1 MTTTPT
7 HEQITALAAGVRGN
21 TLTRVQRDQTAVV
34 LGMIGSAL
42 RTAAQVV
49 KRADGDPAS
58 VAASVAGA
66 WAPVC
71 AEYARLLAGGG

>member
-7 HEQITALAAGVRGN
+7 HEQITALATAVRGN

-42 RTAAQVV
+42 RTAAQAVE
-49 KRADGDPAS
+49 RADDPAS
-58 VAASVAGA
+58 ADASVAGA
-66 WAPVC
+66 WQPV
-71 AEYARLLAGGG
+71 ATEYARLLAGAG

>member
-7 HEQITALAAGVRGN
+7 HEQITALAAAVRGN

-42 RTAAQVV
+42 RTAAQAVE
-49 KRADGDPAS
+49 RADDPAS
-58 VAASVAGA
+58 ADASVAGA
-66 WAPVC
+66 WQPVVT
-71 AEYARLLAGGG
+71 EYSRLLAGAG

>member
-7 HEQITALAAGVRGN
+7 HEQITALAAAVRGN

-42 RTAAQVV
+42 
-49 KRADGDPAS
+49 
-58 VAASVAGA
+58 
-66 WAPVC
+66 
-71 AEYARLLAGGG
+71 

>member
-7 HEQITALAAGVRGN
+7 HEQITALAAAVRGN

-42 RTAAQVV
+42 RTAAQAVD
-49 KRADGDPAS
+49 RADDPAS
-58 VAASVAGA
+58 ADASVAGA
-66 WAPVC
+66 WQPVVT
-71 AEYARLLAGGG
+71 EYSRLLAGAG